1 MTNPTTTP
9 GSDTGESLQERAE
22 QTLQAHAARSEHQL
36 HELES
41 DMVGLLGDSGTIQE
55 DRDGSRRLIESVR
68 ADLERTRRALARIE
82 AGTFGQ
88 CTKCREPIADARL
101 EAIPEADYCTN
112 CA

>member
-1 MTNPTTTP
+1 MTNPSMTHESAV
-9 GSDTGESLQERAE
+9 GSTLHERSERKLREHSARAE
-22 QTLQAHAARSEHQL
+22 EQL
-36 HELES
+36 RELES

-82 AGTFGQ
+82 SGTFGR
-88 CTKCREPIADARL
+88 CTGCGEPIAAARL
-101 EAIPEADYCTN
+101 QAIPESERCSS